1 MKQKNKAWVCVICS
15 QTFTRNSSAKRH
27 NTNLHEGK
35 GGLVRYIDYEIG
47 RIQGK
52 YFQNDPVLY
61 KKKSTTNYDMS
72 GKQNGDYSK
81 FIHNRGFGGY
91 IDFPSSIINSK
102 DKKSY
107 RKTSLYDKVE
117 EIMDFVDRIHI
128 IANKLLSEDK
138 IKQFTKDVLTPY
150 FTNDPDA
157 KTMVEKKLDI
167 FKKNMA
173 LQRYKIYFSS

>member
-61 KKKSTTNYDMS
+61 KKK
-72 GKQNGDYSK
+72 
-81 FIHNRGFGGY
+81 
-91 IDFPSSIINSK
+91 
-102 DKKSY
+102 
-107 RKTSLYDKVE
+107 
-117 EIMDFVDRIHI
+117 
-128 IANKLLSEDK
+128 
-138 IKQFTKDVLTPY
+138 
-150 FTNDPDA
+150 
-157 KTMVEKKLDI
+157 
-167 FKKNMA
+167 
-173 LQRYKIYFSS
+173 IYYQL